1 MSTTFKLWTSLGV
14 AAAVA
19 SISLPAVAADAS
31 KPKTHNQMVET
42 AAAGEA
48 GESGDAELKANDS
61 DFIAQLGFIL
71 GHMRVGTAL
80 YSQGEAAMAQTHMKH
95 PRDEIYTKLEPVL
108 TARKSLGF
116 ATELD
121 AVSTAVSAGAV
132 SSEVEAKF
140 AILTAQIA
148 KNLPDNP
155 SAKVVG
161 AAVVIM
167 VRTAAEE
174 YAIGVKDGKIDK
186 LHEYQDAF
194 GFIETAKL
202 FLANLSVAE
211 REEHQKDV
219 ESIEAELKA
228 LANHWPDITGKAPV
242 TTDAKAI
249 FAAAAKIELLAL
261 GL

>member
-31 KPKTHNQMVET
+31 KHKNHGQMVET

-48 GESGDAELKANDS
+48 GESGDAELKTNDS

-95 PRDEIYTKLEPVL
+95 PRDEIYTQLEPVL
-108 TARKSLGF
+108 KTRKSLGF
-116 ATELD
+116 AAELD
-121 AVSTAVSAGAV
+121 AVSSAVAAGAV
-132 SSEVEAKF
+132 SSEVDAKF
-140 AILTAQIA
+140 AILTSQIG
-148 KNLPDNP
+148 KNLPENL
-155 SAKVVG
+155 SAQMVG

-174 YAIGVKDGKIDK
+174 YAIGVKDGKIDNI
-186 LHEYQDAF
+186 HEYQDAF

-202 FLANLSVAE
+202 FVANLSTAE
-211 REEHQKDV
+211 RDEHKKDV
-219 ESIEAELKA
+219 ESIEAELQA
-228 LANHWPDITGKAPV
+228 LASHWPDIIGKAPV
-242 TTDAKAI
+242 STDAKAI

-261 GL
+261 AL